1 MKIAIIVENFPP
13 QTIGG
18 TELASYQVSKYL
30 SKRGNDVHVITTID
44 HDLDLPK
51 KNSIE
56 NFSVYR
62 VKVPNI
68 KFLRGLTFYFKAF
81 FILRTLESDLIQCQS
96 IIAGL
101 SGLLSGKPYFVWVR
115 GSDINIEGI
124 YFPRFIEMMIY
135 KLIINNANCVFAL
148 TKHMK
153 KEIENKFK
161 RKKVCVIPNGIEIEK
176 FKNIKNKIE
185 FQNNQDK
192 VILFVGSLRPVKGVK
207 YLIMALEKVI
217 KIYPN
222 VKLIIIGHGDEYSKL
237 LNLVKQL
244 NLNDYVKFEGE
255 ISNDRVLEYM
265 SSSDLFVLPSLSE
278 GFPNV
283 ILEAMAEGLPIISTN
298 VKGLDEMVK
307 NNINGLLVKPKD
319 PQDIAKKILKLI
331 NDENLRKKMSKN
343 NINES
348 TNYSWEKVIQK
359 LENIYLKY

>member
-115 GSDINIEGI
+115 G
-124 YFPRFIEMMIY
+124 Y
-135 KLIINNANCVFAL
+135 
-148 TKHMK
+148 
-153 KEIENKFK
+153 
-161 RKKVCVIPNGIEIEK
+161 
-176 FKNIKNKIE
+176 
-185 FQNNQDK
+185 
-192 VILFVGSLRPVKGVK
+192 
-207 YLIMALEKVI
+207 
-217 KIYPN
+217 
-222 VKLIIIGHGDEYSKL
+222 
-237 LNLVKQL
+237 
-244 NLNDYVKFEGE
+244 
-255 ISNDRVLEYM
+255 
-265 SSSDLFVLPSLSE
+265 
-278 GFPNV
+278 
-283 ILEAMAEGLPIISTN
+283 
-298 VKGLDEMVK
+298 
-307 NNINGLLVKPKD
+307 
-319 PQDIAKKILKLI
+319 
-331 NDENLRKKMSKN
+331 
-343 NINES
+343 
-348 TNYSWEKVIQK
+348 
-359 LENIYLKY
+359 

>member
-1 MKIAIIVENFPP
+1 
-13 QTIGG
+13 
-18 TELASYQVSKYL
+18 
-30 SKRGNDVHVITTID
+30 
-44 HDLDLPK
+44 
-51 KNSIE
+51 
-56 NFSVYR
+56 
-62 VKVPNI
+62 
-68 KFLRGLTFYFKAF
+68 
-81 FILRTLESDLIQCQS
+81 
-96 IIAGL
+96 
-101 SGLLSGKPYFVWVR
+101 
-115 GSDINIEGI
+115 
-124 YFPRFIEMMIY
+124 MMIY